1 MIRRLL
7 LIAALLP
14 FAAGCVATKQDVEEL
29 RLDMAAQRAQQ
40 DSLFRTLIA
49 RTEAML
55 DSLSDQNVRL
65 RGDFANRLV
74 AIERQL
80 VQIQE
85 LSGQNQAQL
94 AGLRQQI
101 EQSAAEARR
110 AQEAAAASARDD
122 VEGGGEEEGGD
133 PQELYDAALGA
144 LRRGSVGT
152 ARTGFEEFLRANP
165 QHRLAADAQYNI
177 GQSYEQGREAA
188 NAIEAY
194 GRVVELYPTSGRA
207 PAALLRMG
215 RLELARGNRTEAR
228 SRFNAMGATFDCTP
242 WGDAEFEAV
251 IRHYRPGYAFGL
263 LGTTRSRARR
273 GRPGRTTRSSTRC
286 RARSSST
293 TSRTPSSWGSTTWT
307 PPRSRSAGGCCG
319 RRASRS
325 ATKKVVE
332 FPSMKVSW
340 RRHSRAITAG
350 IGETGASP
358 T

>member
-1 MIRRLL
+1 MIRRFLV
-7 LIAALLP
+7 IAALLP

-65 RGDFANRLV
+65 RGDFANRLL
-74 AIERQL
+74 AIDRQL

-110 AQEAAAASARDD
+110 AQEAAAAAARDD
-122 VEGGGEEEGGD
+122 VDGGGEEEGGD

-177 GQSYEQGREAA
+177 GQSYEQGREPA
-188 NAIEAY
+188 NAITAY
-194 GRVVELYPTSGRA
+194 GRVVELYPTSPRA
-207 PAALLRMG
+207 SAALLRMG
-215 RLELARGNRTEAR
+215 RLELGRGNRTQARTHFNAIVQRFAR
-228 SRFNAMGATFDCTP
+228 SPEAADARTELQRMGA
-242 WGDAEFEAV
+242 
-251 IRHYRPGYAFGL
+251 
-263 LGTTRSRARR
+263 
-273 GRPGRTTRSSTRC
+273 
-286 RARSSST
+286 
-293 TSRTPSSWGSTTWT
+293 
-307 PPRSRSAGGCCG
+307 PR
-319 RRASRS
+319 
-325 ATKKVVE
+325 
-332 FPSMKVSW
+332 
-340 RRHSRAITAG
+340 
-350 IGETGASP
+350 
-358 T
+358 

>member
-1 MIRRLL
+1 MIRRLIAL
-7 LIAALLP
+7 AALLP

-29 RLDMAAQRAQQ
+29 RLDMTDQRAHQ
-40 DSLFRTLIA
+40 DSIFRVLVA

-110 AQEAAAASARDD
+110 AQEAAQAASRDD
-122 VEGGGEEEGGD
+122 EAAGGEEAGD
-133 PQELYDAALGA
+133 PQELFDASLAA

-152 ARTGFEEFLRANP
+152 ARAGFEEFLTSHP

-177 GQSYEQGREAA
+177 GQSYEQGREPA
-188 NAIEAY
+188 NAITAY
-194 GRVVELYPTSGRA
+194 GRVVELYPTSARA

-215 RLELARGNRTEAR
+215 RLELGRGNRTQARTHFNAIVQRYAR
-228 SRFNAMGATFDCTP
+228 SPEVADARTELQRMG
-242 WGDAEFEAV
+242 
-251 IRHYRPGYAFGL
+251 
-263 LGTTRSRARR
+263 TR
-273 GRPGRTTRSSTRC
+273 
-286 RARSSST
+286 
-293 TSRTPSSWGSTTWT
+293 
-307 PPRSRSAGGCCG
+307 
-319 RRASRS
+319 
-325 ATKKVVE
+325 
-332 FPSMKVSW
+332 
-340 RRHSRAITAG
+340 
-350 IGETGASP
+350 
-358 T
+358 

>member
-7 LIAALLP
+7 IAAALLP
-14 FAAGCVATKQDVEEL
+14 LAACVATKQDVEEL
-29 RLDMAAQRAQQ
+29 RLDLAQQRVQQ
-40 DSLFRTLIA
+40 DSIFRILVR

-101 EQSAAEARR
+101 ETSAAEARR
-110 AQEAAAASARDD
+110 AQEAAAAASRDND
-122 VEGGGEEEGGD
+122 AGGGGDEESSGD

-177 GQSYEQGREAA
+177 GQSYEQGREPA
-188 NAIEAY
+188 NAIAAY

-215 RLELARGNRTEAR
+215 RLELGRGNRTQARTHFNAIVQRHAR
-228 SRFNAMGATFDCTP
+228 SPEAADARTELQRMG
-242 WGDAEFEAV
+242 
-251 IRHYRPGYAFGL
+251 
-263 LGTTRSRARR
+263 TR
-273 GRPGRTTRSSTRC
+273 
-286 RARSSST
+286 
-293 TSRTPSSWGSTTWT
+293 
-307 PPRSRSAGGCCG
+307 
-319 RRASRS
+319 
-325 ATKKVVE
+325 
-332 FPSMKVSW
+332 
-340 RRHSRAITAG
+340 
-350 IGETGASP
+350 
-358 T
+358 